1 MEAFVLT
8 SILLASAVVVVLFI
22 KGQMSKWAETP
33 SRPSPP
39 APKMLPVREAIRREL
54 ARGIDEG
61 SEERVKKVIEPINLT
76 LAELGA
82 DDKWNAYMKALCL
95 YDLDTTG
102 TSERVQA
109 VVPFAFQKGERL
121 VWAFGGVNLVE
132 HRTVRRMSGGSL
144 GMSFRVAKGV
154 YLRPSAFRGSF
165 EDEGVPK
172 FMGFG
177 TLGVTLR
184 HIYFHSPKKSLRI
197 PFSRIVAFTPLVRGV
212 SVHRDGAASP
222 QTFLVGEENADFFH
236 TLLTKIAEKGA

>member
-1 MEAFVLT
+1 MDAFVLVF
-8 SILLASAVVVVLFI
+8 ILLASAAMVALCM
-22 KGQMSKWAETP
+22 KGMSKWAEAS
-33 SRPSPP
+33 SRPPPP
-39 APKMLPVREAIRREL
+39 APKMLPVREAVRREL
-54 ARGIDEG
+54 KRGIDEG
-61 SEERVKKVIEPINLT
+61 SEERVKKVVESIGLT

-82 DDKWNAYMKALCL
+82 DDKWNAYMQALCL

-121 VWAFGGVNLVE
+121 VWAFGGVNLME

-154 YLRPSAFRGSF
+154 HLRPSAFRGSF

-172 FMGFG
+172 FTGFG

-184 HIYFHSPKKSLRI
+184 HVYFHSPNKSLRI
-197 PFSRIVAFTPLVRGV
+197 PFSKIVAFTPLVRGV

-222 QTFLVGEENADFFH
+222 QTFIVGEENADFIH

>member
-1 MEAFVLT
+1 MEVCVL
-8 SILLASAVVVVLFI
+8 LLAFAAMVALFI
-22 KGQMSKWAETP
+22 KWMDKQAKAS
-33 SRPSPP
+33 SLPP
-39 APKMLPVREAIRREL
+39 QPNPKMLPVREAIRREL

-61 SEERVKKVIEPINLT
+61 SEERVKKALEPINLT

-82 DDKWNAYMKALCL
+82 DDKWNAYMQALCL

-102 TSERVQA
+102 TSERMQA
-109 VVPFAFQKGERL
+109 VVPFAFQKGEHL
-121 VWAFGGVNLVE
+121 VWAFGGVNLIE

-154 YLRPSAFRGSF
+154 RLRPSVFRGSF

-184 HIYFHSPKKSLRI
+184 HIYFHSPKKTLRI
-197 PFSRIVAFTPLVRGV
+197 PFSKIVAFTPLVRGV

-222 QTFLVGEENADFFH
+222 QTFVVGEENADFFH
-236 TLLTKIAEKGA
+236 TLLAKIAEKGA